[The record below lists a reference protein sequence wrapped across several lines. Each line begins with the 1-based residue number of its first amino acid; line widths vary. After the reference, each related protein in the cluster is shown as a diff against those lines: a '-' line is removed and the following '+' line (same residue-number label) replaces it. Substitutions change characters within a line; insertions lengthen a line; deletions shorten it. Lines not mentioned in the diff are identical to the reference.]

1 MAVMGHRTVCADID
15 EKRVRQLQGGHSH
28 IYEPRLEEVLQHLVA
43 NGLISFTT
51 DVDRAVRDANVVVL
65 AVPSPAMPDGE
76 PDTSPARAAAAT
88 IAANL
93 NHHKTILIKSTLPTG
108 ADGMLRGVF
117 AKHGVAEDRY
127 DLIFNPEFL
136 REGSGMEDVLRP
148 HRIVVG
154 GANREALDRVKE
166 LYRPLLEGQYEMP
179 LPAGLRRK
187 ASIPYV
193 ETDIATAQIIKYA
206 SNTYLATRVSFVN
219 ELVGLCEQVG
229 ADAGKALKAVGLD
242 DRIGA
247 HYLEP
252 GLGFGGP
259 CLEKD
264 LGAMIHIASKAD
276 YEPLLLSGVRD
287 RNSTLVGAAVSR
299 IAAGVGGSLKGAA
312 VTVFGVAFK
321 EGTNDVRNSTAVLL
335 IRNLLD
341 AGAAVRC
348 HDELVTAADLALVEP
363 RAELEGDPY
372 EAVAG
377 ADMLVLAHYAPY
389 NGLEFER
396 LAQAMASARIYDT
409 RRRLGRPQ
417 LERSGFALI

>member
-1 MAVMGHRTVCADID
+1 M
-15 EKRVRQLQGGHSH
+15 
-28 IYEPRLEEVLQHLVA
+28 
-43 NGLISFTT
+43 
-51 DVDRAVRDANVVVL
+51 
-65 AVPSPAMPDGE
+65 
-76 PDTSPARAAAAT
+76 
-88 IAANL
+88 
-93 NHHKTILIKSTLPTG
+93 
-108 ADGMLRGVF
+108 
-117 AKHGVAEDRY
+117 
-127 DLIFNPEFL
+127 
-136 REGSGMEDVLRP
+136 
-148 HRIVVG
+148 
-154 GANREALDRVKE
+154 
-166 LYRPLLEGQYEMP
+166 
-179 LPAGLRRK
+179 
-187 ASIPYV
+187 
-193 ETDIATAQIIKYA
+193 
-206 SNTYLATRVSFVN
+206 
-219 ELVGLCEQVG
+219 
-229 ADAGKALKAVGLD
+229 
-242 DRIGA
+242 
-247 HYLEP
+247 
-252 GLGFGGP
+252 
-259 CLEKD
+259 
-264 LGAMIHIASKAD
+264 
-276 YEPLLLSGVRD
+276 
-287 RNSTLVGAAVSR
+287 GAAVSR